1 MAGGKEILDRAT
13 ETYRNLLKMTSIGL
27 SSEEARAE
35 ALIKNL
41 DTAISQPLLEE
52 IGIGTVSD
60 QLQRYKSF
68 DAAYRKAVADELRL
82 GVGNASTKNL
92 LEAALNPNTEINL
105 SLISNLTVR
114 ERLRDQFHFQ
124 VLDVGKLVHGARNTR
139 LTHAF
144 NKCPSKKV
152 WNVFNYHVW
161 WI

>member
-1 MAGGKEILDRAT
+1 
-13 ETYRNLLKMTSIGL
+13 MTSIGL

-60 QLQRYKSF
+60 QLQRYKAF

-82 GVGNASTKNL
+82 GVANASRKSL
-92 LEAALNPNTEINL
+92 LEAAINPNTEINL

-124 VLDVGKLVHGARNTR
+124 VLDIGTLVHGARNTW
-139 LTHAF
+139 LTYAI
-144 NKCPSKKV
+144 NECPSKKV